1 MNEYTYIVWE
11 AGNPNKRFTTYKR
24 AKKYHDKMISKYD
37 FDIDIKI
44 EKIRTK
50 VLLAE
55 IKKELTKHDNDNDND
70 DWLTNYNNATEHT
83 IYGVNPL
90 DYEL

>member
-1 MNEYTYIVWE
+1 MSEYTYIVWDIHF
-11 AGNPNKRFTTYKR
+11 ATYKR

-44 EKIRTK
+44 EKIRTS

-55 IKKELTKHDNDNDND
+55 IKKELTKHDNDND
-70 DWLTNYNNATEHT
+70 DWLTNYNNATEHA

-90 DYEL
+90 DYERWNLTN